1 MVSAPVTEIYR
12 RDVRSHGREL
22 SREEREKLVRP
33 YLPPVE
39 ELQTPTRPIFQRNG
53 VTAGKQRKQK
63 PIRSFLKSKLHALIY
78 FVVHLVFGIFIRLRQ
93 TYHAVTD
100 RLLALL
106 YYHHRTP
113 ELIQR
118 DVKNLSRLPEHL
130 SVILT
135 LKGEEEGGLE
145 VLMDDVAELSA
156 WCASAGIPLLSVY
169 EKCGIRLSPSKSHL
183 HDLTKTQES
192 SSRTCTFYTR

>member
-1 MVSAPVTEIYR
+1 MVSARLTETYR

-22 SREEREKLVRP
+22 SREDREKLVKP
-33 YLPPVE
+33 YLPPVQE
-39 ELQTPTRPIFQRNG
+39 PASSLNAASQRNG
-53 VTAGKQRKQK
+53 VKTGKNRRQK
-63 PIRSFLKSKLHALIY
+63 PIRSFLKSKLHGVVY
-78 FVVHLVFGIFIRLRQ
+78 FLVHLIFGILIRLRQ

-100 RLLALL
+100 RILALL

-135 LKGEEEGGLE
+135 LKGEEEGVLE
-145 VLMDDVAELSA
+145 ALMEDVAELSA
-156 WCASAGIPLLSVY
+156 WCGSAGIPLLSVY
-169 EKCGIRLSPSKSHL
+169 EKSGIRL
-183 HDLTKTQES
+183 
-192 SSRTCTFYTR
+192 CTTRATSTV